1 VPASAT
7 HGRLWLGLLGMALSV
22 AFLAWALHDV
32 DPAAFFRRI
41 HDADVWLFLLSIAL
55 ATLTFPARASRWR
68 IILAARGE
76 PVRWRPVWHATAIG
90 FMANNVLPA
99 RAGELARAY
108 AASRFV
114 GLPLARSIGSIAVER
129 VFDGL
134 IVVLLLALVVA
145 TFDFPGAVTV
155 GGTNVST
162 LAAWTGGLFVLLLA
176 ILFFLVH
183 APQSALASLGA
194 VVRRV
199 LPARAGELVVRVARS
214 FIEGLSI
221 LRSPADFARVV
232 VWSLAVWLIN
242 AAAFYAGFLAF
253 HIGPLPFTAAL
264 LLQGIV
270 AVGVA
275 LPSSPG
281 FFGPFEAFSR
291 LALGLYGVPASA
303 AESFAIGTHLG
314 WFLPITAIGLLYLA
328 QSGLSLKDISAG
340 RGPGEAAA

>member
-1 VPASAT
+1 MV
-7 HGRLWLGLLGMALSV
+7 LSV
-22 AFLAWALHDV
+22 AFLMWALHDV
-32 DPAAFFRRI
+32 DPGDFFRRLR
-41 HDADVWLFLLSIAL
+41 DANPWLYLGSVAL

-76 PVRWRPVWHATAIG
+76 PVPWTPVWHATAIG

-114 GLPLARSIGSIAVER
+114 GLPLARTIGSIAVER

-134 IVVLLLALVVA
+134 ILVLLLALVVA

-155 GGTNVST
+155 HGTPVSS
-162 LAAWTGGLFVLLLA
+162 LAAWTGGIFVLALA
-176 ILFFLVH
+176 LLFFLVH
-183 APQSALASLGA
+183 APRRALSALGTAA
-194 VVRRV
+194 RRL
-199 LPARAGELVVRVARS
+199 LPARAAEFIVRMTRS

-221 LRSPADFARVV
+221 LRSPVDFARVV
-232 VWSLAVWLIN
+232 IWSLAVWLIN
-242 AAAFYAGFLAF
+242 ASAFYAGFLAF
-253 HIGPLPFTAAL
+253 HVGPLPFSSAL

-291 LALGLYGVPASA
+291 VALGLYGVAASA

-314 WFLPITAIGLLYLA
+314 WFLPITIIGLYRLA
-328 QSGLSLKDISAG
+328 RSGLSFRDISG
-340 RGPGEAAA
+340 MPGATADGNLTA

>member
-1 VPASAT
+1 MV
-7 HGRLWLGLLGMALSV
+7 LSV
-22 AFLAWALHDV
+22 AFLFWALHDV
-32 DPAAFFRRI
+32 EPGDFFRRLR
-41 HDADVWLFLLSIAL
+41 DANPWLYLVSVAL

-76 PVRWRPVWHATAIG
+76 PVPWRPVWHATAIG

-114 GLPLARSIGSIAVER
+114 GLPLPRTIGSIAVER

-155 GGTNVST
+155 HGTRVSS
-162 LAAWTGGLFVLLLA
+162 LAAWTGGIFVLALA
-176 ILFFLVH
+176 LLFFLVH
-183 APQSALASLGA
+183 APKSALSTLAA
-194 VVRRV
+194 VARRL
-199 LPARAGELVVRVARS
+199 LPARAAEFIVRMTRS
-214 FIEGLSI
+214 FIEGLSV
-221 LRSPADFARVV
+221 LRSPVDFARVV
-232 VWSLAVWLIN
+232 IWSLAVWLIN
-242 AAAFYAGFLAF
+242 ASAFYAGFFAF
-253 HIGPLPFTAAL
+253 HIGPLPFSSAL

-291 LALGLYGVPASA
+291 VALGLYGVAASP

-314 WFLPITAIGLLYLA
+314 WFLPITIIGLYRLA
-328 QSGLSLKDISAG
+328 RSGLSFRDISG
-340 RGPGEAAA
+340 TPGAPANGNSAA